1 LCFLFLGMDS
11 DAVYSALSVHSFR
24 PTHCYPIHFRLCLHT
39 PNRLDSTH
47 STMLDISANALIGS
61 AGERVLRRS
70 VGLRYSVRDKSQS

>member
-1 LCFLFLGMDS
+1 MFSLIFT
-11 DAVYSALSVHSFR
+11 AHSARSLVPRIATLVH
-24 PTHCYPIHFRLCLHT
+24 CRLCLHT

-70 VGLRYSVRDKSQS
+70 VGLRYSVRGESHS